1 MTLAGFG
8 AVMRFSGCGSAAQ
21 VGCVTVTT
29 GAGAIGVA
37 LDVRT
42 SVPLEAELVGVALL
56 EA

>member
-29 GAGAIGVA
+29 GAGALDVA

-42 SVPLEAELVGVALL
+42 SVPLEAELV
-56 EA
+56 